1 MLIGPNTLAVLSGY
15 TTSTISPQERQTLER
30 IINTHDELLAAAD
43 TVAFEGI
50 QAAEYAGEEI
60 PTRYIRLRDAVEKAR
75 EF

>member
-1 MLIGPNTLAVLSGY
+1 MLIGPNTLAVLGGG
-15 TTSTISPQERQTLER
+15 TTSTISAQERQTLEH

-60 PTRYIRLRDAVEKAR
+60 PTRYIRLQAAVANAR